1 MCCIISVKMSD
12 GGPPPGM
19 SFPQKVHT
27 EDEDFVIELDE
38 NHMAGHQ
45 DGYSLEDRSRCK
57 RRKRCGQCGPC
68 QVKENCMKCHFCI
81 RKDVLKQTCIYRKCV
96 YLRSKPKPY
105 SRPHQSPQGR
115 GSPSRD
121 VLQPSPVIKSPPNAQ
136 SHPGMPFPESG
147 ILMPEPR
154 PENHPFFPAQLP
166 QQSSV
171 TAQQN
176 NGYMSPPNPIMD
188 TRTPSLPN
196 HTAGTT
202 MNMQMS
208 ASPHVQN
215 NAISPPVQKVQDA
228 TSPVVPQPINSPTAS
243 IPGIPSPV
251 SSCAT
256 ITPHVPSMP
265 HMGPPVPSVF
275 SPPSMSSS
283 SLANIP
289 TIPPLPSMSGIG
301 ERTVNEFR
309 PPEQFSLAPHHP
321 HPHYPPVHPHPHMP
335 SRDTGL
341 FGDPSRV
348 PHMNFNPSNHMDTF
362 ARGPNDS
369 SCMYHP
375 GLPYSVPGHYQ
386 PSASSFIPG
395 AAEMNPF
402 RSNFLNSFPPG
413 YTYPPD
419 RYREGFGSLPFSR
432 LGMSSSAAFPQY
444 PGQGHGYAMGN
455 SFSQQYYNS
464 QHGCPKN
471 GSRPPVSP
479 STDDVKVLQE
489 GYKNN
494 ENNSKSSVFNLCSP
508 GSKDMCSPKSA
519 ERENVEARRSSGK
532 KSSDMLPTYPDIIDP
547 KLRSSFG
554 DISPR
559 MDHLKV
565 WSDFYLSKAFG
576 RQESIPSHSQN
587 SRSFGKNENI
597 PLQNFKSSF
606 WEPWRMS
613 PWYSQRRDDVRSRA
627 STSTL
632 SSDFECEVISID
644 DHQMNALIRSDGC
657 NSIEIEFD
665 NSSLCSSEDSYPRKL
680 RSSGSVM
687 SDTVSPMKSNFFQPI
702 DRLQIIEPR
711 SLYSPWE
718 EDCSP
723 DSAAGTSTQCR
734 DGFIRIAK
742 PKHRVCETKNSP
754 SEGLGKR
761 PKLFIKGSV
770 CIRQDLGDEG
780 MMQLELPG
788 HKVTIEDTVLSEDL
802 AKQCSNLEELKKFIK
817 TNTCVKVSTCKET
830 VFV

>member
-1 MCCIISVKMSD
+1 MSE

-27 EDEDFVIELDE
+27 EDEDFIIELDE
-38 NHMAGHQ
+38 NHMAGPH
-45 DGYSLEDRSRCK
+45 DGYGMDDRSRCK

-115 GSPSRD
+115 ASPSRD
-121 VLQPSPVIKSPPNAQ
+121 VLQASPVVKSPPNAQ
-136 SHPGMPFPESG
+136 THQGMPFPDAS

-154 PENHPFFPAQLP
+154 PENHAFFPAQLP

-196 HTAGTT
+196 HTAGTN

-208 ASPHVQN
+208 ASPHVH
-215 NAISPPVQKVQDA
+215 NAASPPIQKVQDA
-228 TSPVVPQPINSPTAS
+228 TSPVVPQPVNSPTAA
-243 IPGIPSPV
+243 IQGIPPPV
-251 SSCAT
+251 SSCSS
-256 ITPHVPSMP
+256 ITPHVPSMT
-265 HMGPPVPSVF
+265 HIGPPVPSVF

-289 TIPPLPSMSGIG
+289 SIPTLPSMPGIG
-301 ERTVNEFR
+301 ERMVNEFR
-309 PPEQFSLAPHHP
+309 PPDQFPLTPHHP
-321 HPHYPPVHPHPHMP
+321 HPHYPPVHPHPHMAP
-335 SRDTGL
+335 RDTGL

-386 PSASSFIPG
+386 PSGPSFIPG
-395 AAEMNPF
+395 AADMNPF

-432 LGMSSSAAFPQY
+432 LGMSSAAAFPQY
-444 PGQGHGYAMGN
+444 PGQGHGYGMGN

-489 GYKNN
+489 GYKIKNN
-494 ENNSKSSVFNLCSP
+494 EKCPKSNVF
-508 GSKDMCSPKSA
+508 DMCSPKSKVSDSYSPKSA
-519 ERENVEARRSSGK
+519 VEDRTKEGRNTSTDRKRNDLHPAFPDFLHPGHRSC
-532 KSSDMLPTYPDIIDP
+532 
-547 KLRSSFG
+547 FG
-554 DISPR
+554 EISPR
-559 MDHLKV
+559 MDHLRV
-565 WSDFYLSKAFG
+565 WSEFYLHKTFG
-576 RQESIPSHSQN
+576 RQNSIPSLSQC
-587 SRSFGKNENI
+587 SKSFGKNENNL
-597 PLQNFKSSF
+597 LQNLKPPV
-606 WEPWRMS
+606 WEPWRLS
-613 PWYSQRRDDVRSRA
+613 PWYSPRRDDVRSRT

-665 NSSLCSSEDSYPRKL
+665 NSSLCSSDDSSPRKL
-680 RSSGSVM
+680 QSSCSAM
-687 SDTVSPMKSNFFQPI
+687 SDTFSPVRGNYFQPI
-702 DRLQIIEPR
+702 DKLQIIEPR
-711 SLYSPWE
+711 SLFSPWE
-718 EDCSP
+718 DENDVLSGSYKSISCS
-723 DSAAGTSTQCR
+723 DSLIKIAEHKNKR
-734 DGFIRIAK
+734 DIPGSNSSK
-742 PKHRVCETKNSP
+742 TLKQTKS
-754 SEGLGKR
+754 
-761 PKLFIKGSV
+761 FIKGSV

-780 MMQLELPG
+780 TMQLELPG
-788 HKVTIEDTVLSEDL
+788 HKVTIENAVLGEEME
-802 AKQCSNLEELKKFIK
+802 KQCSNLDELKEFIFS
-817 TNTCVKVSTCKET
+817 NSGVQVSLEND